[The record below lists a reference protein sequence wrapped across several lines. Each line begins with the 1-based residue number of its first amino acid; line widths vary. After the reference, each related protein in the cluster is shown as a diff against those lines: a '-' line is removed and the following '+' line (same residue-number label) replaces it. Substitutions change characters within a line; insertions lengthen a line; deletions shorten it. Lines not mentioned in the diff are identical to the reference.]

1 MMIDQMQEITGSME
15 RTKKYAKTYLIS
27 SGDIHGVEDL
37 AKHLREG
44 EVIGFPTETV
54 YGLGADATNRDA
66 VAKIFEAKGRPSDN
80 PLICHIAD
88 KEQIGGIVREIT
100 PVAQKLI
107 DAFMPGPITVIMKKS
122 DVIPDEVTAGL
133 DTVGVRMPSNKAA
146 HEFLKACGV
155 PVAAPSANLSG
166 SPSPTRAEHVMNDMD
181 GYVYGMIDGGECLF
195 GLESTVVD
203 ATGDVPVI
211 LRPGA
216 VTPNAVRD
224 VCGDVK
230 LAGSLKDGEIP
241 KAPGMKYRHY
251 APKAAVEIM
260 QLPAKAVII
269 NDELQDDSYDASD
282 DKSHLDF
289 KKLDD
294 DAKQDLVDIAA
305 PFVFRIREIL
315 KDSPAARIGIYA
327 GDEVC
332 ALIDKLGD
340 KIISAHTETY
350 AYGRSL
356 DVAAAS
362 HCLFDG
368 LRHLDMQDVGII
380 LAQGFGGSGMSKA
393 YMNRLGKA
401 SGRSGD
407 VPEGAAY
414 EEASRYMELE
424 SFEGTYTASVLFICD
439 DNKRLS
445 PACEGIFTDLIRRKA
460 PFRLRDDRKVGCEL
474 YAESAGIRAYQ
485 DEQLDQDMTDAVREA
500 CGINISSYRTR
511 RAEPSVYDANDL
523 IFAMRDEQ
531 AYEILN
537 SFPELEGKVFSLSSY
552 CAGKGLVFKSED
564 GRVASISI
572 PDPRGENKATYLHTA
587 SALKAWLELI
597 FPYVL
602 KDLGI
607 ERC

>member
-1 MMIDQMQEITGSME
+1 ME
-15 RTKKYAKTYLIS
+15 RTKKYDHTYLIS
-27 SGDIHGVEDL
+27 AGDTNGISDF

-54 YGLGADATNRDA
+54 YGLGADATDREA
-66 VAKIFEAKGRPSDN
+66 VSKIFEAKGRPSDN
-80 PLICHIAD
+80 PLICHIAE
-88 KEQIGGIVREIT
+88 KEQIPGIVSSIT

-122 DVIPDEVTAGL
+122 SVIPDEVTAGL
-133 DTVGVRMPSNKAA
+133 DTVGVRMPSNQAA
-146 HEFLKACGV
+146 HEFLKACSV

-166 SPSPTRAEHVMNDMD
+166 SPSPTKAEHVMKDMD
-181 GYVYGMIDGGECLF
+181 GYVYGIIDGGECLF

-203 ATGDVPVI
+203 ATGEVPVV

-216 VTPNAVRD
+216 VTPNAIKD
-224 VCGDVK
+224 VCGDVL
-230 LAGSLKDGEIP
+230 LADVLKEGETP

-251 APKAAVEIM
+251 APNASVEIM
-260 QLPAKAVII
+260 TLPAKAVII
-269 NDELQDDSYDASD
+269 NDELEDDIEVDPG

-315 KDSPAARIGIYA
+315 KDSPASRIGVYA

-350 AYGRSL
+350 AYGRAL

-362 HCLFDG
+362 HFLFDG

-380 LAQGFGGSGMSKA
+380 LAQGFGGTGLSKA

-401 SGRSGD
+401 SGKKGD
-407 VPEGAAY
+407 VPEGVEY
-414 EEASRYMELE
+414 EEASRYTELDA
-424 SFEGTYTASVLFICD
+424 FDGTYTASVLFVCD

-445 PACEGIFTDLIRRKA
+445 PACEGVFTDLIRRKA
-460 PFRLRDDRKVGCEL
+460 PFRLRDDRKIGCEL

-485 DEQLDQDMTDAVREA
+485 DENLDDEMINAVKES
-500 CGINISSYRTR
+500 CGISIASYRTR

-523 IFAMRDEQ
+523 IFTMRDEQ
-531 AYEILN
+531 AYEILS

-552 CAGKGLVFKSED
+552 CADKGLVFKSED
-564 GRVASISI
+564 GRIASISI
-572 PDPRGENKATYLHTA
+572 PDPRGENRATYLHTA
-587 SALKAWLELI
+587 SALKAWLEVI

>member
-1 MMIDQMQEITGSME
+1 ME
-15 RTKKYAKTYLIS
+15 RTKRYSKTYLIS
-27 SGDIHGVEDL
+27 AGDDKGVEDL
-37 AKHLREG
+37 AKRLRDG

-54 YGLGADATNRDA
+54 YGLGADATNKDA
-66 VAKIFEAKGRPSDN
+66 VVRIFEAKGRPSDN

-88 KEQIGGIVREIT
+88 KEQIGDIVKDIT
-100 PVAQKLI
+100 PVAHKLI

-133 DTVGVRMPSNKAA
+133 DTVGVRMPSNQAA
-146 HEFLKACGV
+146 HDFLKACGV

-181 GYVYGMIDGGECLF
+181 GYIYGIIDGGECLF

-203 ATGDVPVI
+203 ATGDIPVI

-216 VTPNAVRD
+216 ITPNAVKE

-230 LAGSLKDGEIP
+230 LADVLKDGEIP

-251 APKAAVEIM
+251 APKATVEIM
-260 QLPAKAVII
+260 NLPAKAVII

-356 DVAAAS
+356 DVARAS
-362 HCLFDG
+362 HFLFDG
-368 LRHLDMQDVGII
+368 MRHLDLQDVGII
-380 LAQGFGGSGMSKA
+380 LAQGFGGSGLSKA

-401 SGRSGD
+401 SGRTGD

-414 EEASRYMELE
+414 EEASRYADLE
-424 SFEGTYTASVLFICD
+424 SFEGTYTASVLFVCD

-485 DEQLDQDMTDAVREA
+485 DEQLDQDMTDAVMES
-500 CGINISSYRTR
+500 CGVNISSYRTR
-511 RAEPSVYDANDL
+511 RTEPSVYDANDL
-523 IFAMRDEQ
+523 IFTMRDEQ
-531 AYEILN
+531 AYEILK

-552 CAGKGLVFKSED
+552 CADKGLVFKSED